1 MTKLRAAYLTVV
13 GATQFS
19 LSRDHAGVNRCLNLS
34 MVMAGAI
41 GPWKLYVGPVYLKL
55 PLGSYSFTYVLE
67 TVSTYGRSHQPC
79 ILIFN

>member
-1 MTKLRAAYLTVV
+1 MSWHMTKLRAAYLTVV

-41 GPWKLYVGPVYLKL
+41 GP
-55 PLGSYSFTYVLE
+55 
-67 TVSTYGRSHQPC
+67 
-79 ILIFN
+79 